1 MKKTALITGATSGIG
16 YALLEK
22 YINLNYHVY
31 FIARSSLKAQ
41 QIKAKY
47 LDKVDYFIADMSIMK
62 NVIDVAI
69 QIKETLIKNNTHLD
83 LLINNV
89 GGIKDTLNFTEE
101 KIEYQFALNHLSSF
115 LLTYQLLD
123 ILYKKTIIFTG
134 SRAHYKNIIHY
145 NDIFYEKKYQV
156 TKVYQQ
162 SKLANVMTGIYLHH
176 LLKKLGISVYVVDPG
191 LVKSDLGSKDTK
203 FLNKLGW
210 KIYQFIF
217 AKSPKKAVE
226 CFAYLSETKPS
237 KGIYFQ
243 GSQIKTYSTYI
254 DKDQNMQSIINYSE
268 KLLDI
273 QYIKLVEALSDVSN
287 Q

>member
-1 MKKTALITGATSGIG
+1 M
-16 YALLEK
+16 
-22 YINLNYHVY
+22 
-31 FIARSSLKAQ
+31 
-41 QIKAKY
+41 
-47 LDKVDYFIADMSIMK
+47 
-62 NVIDVAI
+62 
-69 QIKETLIKNNTHLD
+69 
-83 LLINNV
+83 
-89 GGIKDTLNFTEE
+89 
-101 KIEYQFALNHLSSF
+101 
-115 LLTYQLLD
+115 
-123 ILYKKTIIFTG
+123 IF
-134 SRAHYKNIIHY
+134 
-145 NDIFYEKKYQV
+145 FYEKKYQV

-243 GSQIKTYSTYI
+243 GSQIKNI
-254 DKDQNMQSIINYSE
+254 
-268 KLLDI
+268 
-273 QYIKLVEALSDVSN
+273 
-287 Q
+287 